1 MHNRN
6 RTSNNSSRRFR
17 LTRRGKILLSAL
29 LASIGINVIIVGL
42 PARSAFVHGMAGK
55 EKLLVAK
62 ENLEKQDFSASI
74 AATDAARSELIITA
88 KSMARL
94 RGLRSLPFVGTQ
106 VKALTALSDVAVILS
121 DALRNGTIVA
131 DQVIGPLQKGSETV
145 SLATLTPADKQQIL
159 KRLSDA
165 RPQLE
170 KVQHDVTRASAII
183 ETMPRHGLLPRLAS
197 VIDPFRDQIPF
208 ITNSMSQLIPATT
221 IIPAIA
227 GFPNPQTYLFLLENN
242 TELRP
247 TGGFIG
253 TYGVLKVSSGDI
265 TSFSTNDVYTLD
277 KPAQKYVNIDPPA
290 PLRKYNDTTQWLFR
304 DSNWSPDFPTAA
316 QKALDFYRLENGP
329 QKNFDGV
336 IAMTPTFASGL
347 LKISGPITV
356 SGVTFTPENLV
367 DKLQPLA
374 DRKDLIGEMSKV
386 LMNRIL
392 SLPLGRWSELIR
404 VLTNGL
410 QEKHILFFSRDP
422 SLERQ
427 ILEQNWGGGLQND
440 SIDSLLVV
448 DANLASLKTDG
459 VMSRSIQYELTVQ
472 ESTASAKV
480 SITYTNNG
488 KFTATTTRY
497 RTYTRAYVPLGS
509 VLTES
514 SGAMNN
520 DKLHG
525 ARPGTVDVYDDLR
538 KTVFGAFISIEPG
551 TSGTLSFTYTLPQS
565 VAYAVKNGTY
575 ELSVQKQPG
584 TKGHN
589 LHGTLT
595 FPKPPASSEGIDEI
609 RFIEHTGVAF
619 SSDLKRDRRVRVGF

>member
-1 MHNRN
+1 MRTHNRHPH
-6 RTSNNSSRRFR
+6 SRKFR
-17 LTRRGKILLSAL
+17 IHLTRRGKVLLSAL
-29 LASIGINVIIVGL
+29 MGSVILNVVIIGL
-42 PARSAFVHGMAGK
+42 PARSAYVHGTA
-55 EKLLVAK
+55 AK
-62 ENLEKQDFSASI
+62 ERMLAAKDRLERQEFSASI
-74 AATDAARSELIITA
+74 TETEAAHTELVTTA
-88 KSMARL
+88 VAVGRL
-94 RGLRSLPFVGTQ
+94 KGLEPMPFVGTQ
-106 VKALTALSDVAVILS
+106 VKAISIMSSVALKLS

-131 DQVIGPLQKGSETV
+131 DQVLGPMQKGKETV

-170 KVQHDVTRASAII
+170 KVKSDVTEAANII
-183 ETMPRHGLLPRLAS
+183 ERLPRRGLLPQLAS
-197 VIDPFRDQIPF
+197 VINPFRDQIPF
-208 ITNSMSQLIPATT
+208 IMNSMSQLIPATT

-227 GFPNPQTYLFLLENN
+227 GFPDPQTYLFLLENN

-277 KPAQKYVNIDPPA
+277 KPAQKYVNVAPPA

-329 QKNFDGV
+329 QKSFDGV
-336 IAMTPTFASGL
+336 IAMTPTFASAL
-347 LKISGPITV
+347 LRISGPITV

-392 SLPLGRWSELIR
+392 SLPTGRWNELLR

-410 QEKHILFFSRDP
+410 QEKQILFFSRDP
-422 SLERQ
+422 SLEQQ
-427 ILEQNWGGGLQND
+427 ILEQNWGGGLRQGTV
-440 SIDSLLVV
+440 DSLYVV

-459 VMSRSIQYELTVQ
+459 VMSRAIQYDLTVDQ
-472 ESTASAKV
+472 SSATAKV
-480 SITYTNNG
+480 SITYTNKG
-488 KFTATTTRY
+488 KFTSTTTRY
-497 RTYTRAYVPLGS
+497 RTYTRVYVPLGS
-509 VLTES
+509 TLTGS

-525 ARPGTVDVYDDLR
+525 GREGTVDVSDDLS

-551 TSGTLSFTYTLPQS
+551 TSGTLSFTYKLPQHIVS
-565 VAYAVKNGTY
+565 TIAGGSYD
-575 ELSVQKQPG
+575 LIVQKQAG
-584 TKGHN
+584 TRAHE
-589 LHGTLT
+589 LTGTLT
-595 FPKPPASSEGIDEI
+595 FPKAPVSAEGIDEI
-609 RFIEHTGVAF
+609 KSVGHTGLAF
-619 SSDLKRDRRVRVGF
+619 SSDLKHDRQVRVGF